1 MQAFSYYLLL
11 FINPLNT
18 KHMFYI
24 RTQRIPHSKHC
35 ASRLYGTSLLMFL
48 QGKSRCL
55 Y

>member
-1 MQAFSYYLLL
+1 MLNFSYYLLL

-18 KHMFYI
+18 KHMVYI
-24 RTQRIPHSKHC
+24 RTQNIPCSKHC
-35 ASRLYGTSLLMFL
+35 PSRLYETTLLMFL